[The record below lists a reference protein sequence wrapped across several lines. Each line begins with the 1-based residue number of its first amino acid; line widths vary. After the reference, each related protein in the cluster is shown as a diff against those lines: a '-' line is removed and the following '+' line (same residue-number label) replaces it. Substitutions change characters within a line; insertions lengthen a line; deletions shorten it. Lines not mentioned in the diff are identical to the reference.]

1 VRTAAPGARSAQR
14 QKAGLV
20 TTGSGAGSGAA
31 RGGAR
36 ESTRDLRILKE
47 IAEALNGAA
56 NVDQALRDV
65 LAHIAD
71 LLGLRTGWI
80 WLIDPRT
87 GRFYSATAQALPPFL
102 RDPVRMTGHPCW
114 CIEAFR
120 WGKLTAGNIELIE
133 CSRLRTAVTAN
144 QPGTRGF
151 RYHASIPLHFG
162 DRPLGIINVA
172 TPRWRR
178 LTRRELDLLSTIAS
192 QLSMAIERAR
202 LAEESVR
209 LARLEER
216 TRLARDLH
224 DTLTQGLTAIGLHI
238 DAAMGAA
245 APREVRA
252 QLERALTVT
261 RSSLDEARRSLR
273 ELRGSPL
280 NARPL
285 GEALMALGREMASD
299 TGVRVHVESRDNLSL
314 PSHIEEELYRIAAEA
329 LTNVRR
335 HAAAKEVQV
344 TLTRTGR
351 HARLTIADDGRGFE
365 TRLRVRAQ
373 PGPEPTGFGLAGMR
387 ERAALIGGRFSVRSR
402 PGHGTQISVTVPPD
416 RVDLADRPASA
427 VPPASASS

>member
-1 VRTAAPGARSAQR
+1 MAAAQHCSYNR
-14 QKAGLV
+14 LV
-20 TTGSGAGSGAA
+20 S
-31 RGGAR
+31 

-47 IAEALNGAA
+47 IAEALNGAV

-65 LAHIAD
+65 LARIAD

-102 RDPVRMTGHPCW
+102 RDPVRMTGHTCW

-133 CSRLRTAVTAN
+133 CSRLRNAVGAD

-224 DTLTQGLTAIGLHI
+224 DTLTQGLTAIGLHV
-238 DAAMGAA
+238 DAAMGRIGDDEA
-245 APREVRA
+245 RA
-252 QLERALTVT
+252 QLERARVVT
-261 RSSLDEARRSLR
+261 RSSLEEARRSLR
-273 ELRGSPL
+273 ELRASPL

-285 GEALMALGREMASD
+285 GEALMALGRAMAHD
-299 TGVRVHVESRDNLSL
+299 TGVRVHVQVHAGDDLALSEEV
-314 PSHIEEELYRIAAEA
+314 EEELYRIASEA
-329 LTNVRR
+329 LANVRR
-335 HAAAKEVQV
+335 HAAAMEVQV
-344 TLTRTGR
+344 AL
-351 HARLTIADDGRGFE
+351 ARARP
-365 TRLRVRAQ
+365 RVRQEDADVG
-373 PGPEPTGFGLAGMR
+373 PGLDTRARPTHPGFGLAGMR
-387 ERAALIGGRFSVRSR
+387 ERAALIGGKFVAKSTLNQ
-402 PGHGTQISVTVPPD
+402 GTQISVTAPLD
-416 RVDLADRPASA
+416 RADRADRA
-427 VPPASASS
+427 GTSS

>member
-1 VRTAAPGARSAQR
+1 VS
-14 QKAGLV
+14 
-20 TTGSGAGSGAA
+20 
-31 RGGAR
+31 

-47 IAEALNGAA
+47 IAEALNGAV

-65 LAHIAD
+65 LARIAD

-102 RDPVRMTGHPCW
+102 RDPVRMTGHSCW

-120 WGKLTAGNIELIE
+120 SGKLTAGNIELIE
-133 CSRLRTAVTAN
+133 CSRLRTAVGAG

-178 LTRRELDLLSTIAS
+178 LSRRELDLLSTIAS

-224 DTLTQGLTAIGLHI
+224 DTLTQGLTAIGLHV
-238 DAAMGAA
+238 DAAMGMMGERGERSEDAEA
-245 APREVRA
+245 RA
-252 QLERALTVT
+252 QLERARVVT
-261 RSSLDEARRSLR
+261 RSSLEEARRSLR
-273 ELRGSPL
+273 ELRTSPL

-285 GEALMALGREMASD
+285 GEALMALGRAMAHD
-299 TGVRVHVESRDNLSL
+299 TGVRVHVQVDAGDDLALSAEV
-314 PSHIEEELYRIAAEA
+314 EEELYRIASEA
-329 LTNVRR
+329 LANVRR

-344 TLTRTGR
+344 TLARVGR
-351 HARLTIADDGRGFE
+351 RVRLSIADDGRGFDA
-365 TRLRVRAQ
+365 RARARA
-373 PGPEPTGFGLAGMR
+373 THAGFGLAGMR
-387 ERAALIGGRFSVRSR
+387 ERAALIGGKLLAKSS
-402 PGHGTQISVTVPPD
+402 PNHGTQISVTAPLD
-416 RVDLADRPASA
+416 RVSTP
-427 VPPASASS
+427 

>member
-1 VRTAAPGARSAQR
+1 MSARLAQRRAAAVSATAATAGASRPRAR
-14 QKAGLV
+14 AAAG
-20 TTGSGAGSGAA
+20 
-31 RGGAR
+31 

-47 IAEALNGAA
+47 IAEALNGAV

-65 LAHIAD
+65 LARIAD

-102 RDPVRMTGHPCW
+102 RDPIRMTGHPCW

-120 WGKLTAGNIELIE
+120 GGRLTAGNIELIE
-133 CSRLRTAVTAN
+133 CSRLRTAVAEN

-162 DRPLGIINVA
+162 DRRLGIINVA

-238 DAAMGAA
+238 DAAMGGVESG
-245 APREVRA
+245 EVRG
-252 QLERALTVT
+252 QLERALVVT
-261 RSSLDEARRSLR
+261 RASLEQARRSLS

-299 TGVRVHVESRDNLSL
+299 TGVRVHVQVGPHPVAQKTRAGGPGSTDDLSL
-314 PSHIEEELYRIAAEA
+314 TSRAEEELFRIASEA
-329 LTNVRR
+329 LANVRR

-344 TLTRTGR
+344 TLERSGR
-351 HARLTIADDGRGFE
+351 EVRLAIADDGRGFD
-365 TRLRVRAQ
+365 LRARRAA
-373 PGPEPTGFGLAGMR
+373 GFGMAGMR
-387 ERAALIGGRFSVRSR
+387 ERAALIGGRLVISSR
-402 PGHGTQISVTVPPD
+402 PGRGTQVSVTVPVDPD
-416 RVDLADRPASA
+416 LRELHERA
-427 VPPASASS
+427 